1 MKMYK
6 IKKKQQQKENNINTC
21 LKILLKMFKIS
32 VETYDENCVHTT
44 AVHKKDNKTVLW
56 IKIHDIQVK
65 LVVKNMSD
73 LTIKVIKGIYNTKS
87 LTKEQIRKYKRYG
100 NNL

>member
-1 MKMYK
+1 
-6 IKKKQQQKENNINTC
+6 
-21 LKILLKMFKIS
+21 MFKIS
-32 VETYDENCVHTT
+32 VETYDESCVHVT